1 MNSEAEYGG
10 GWAVQHETL
19 SQRTK
24 NNQANKT
31 LRLAIFM

>member
-1 MNSEAEYGG
+1 MNSGAEYGG
-10 GWAVQHETL
+10 GWSEQHETL

-24 NNQANKT
+24 SSQANKT